1 MDNALINRLNELAER
16 SYNENRFLFTDFLD
30 LSQLSIYYNM
40 KKDLEY
46 VGTSVSGGTDGC
58 ERCIIKPYER
68 VWLMFGIKSEANYS
82 VI

>member
-46 VGTSVSGGTDGC
+46 K
-58 ERCIIKPYER
+58 E
-68 VWLMFGIKSEANYS
+68 WSEL
-82 VI
+82 

>member
-46 VGTSVSGGTDGC
+46 VGTGPLSRFST
-58 ERCIIKPYER
+58 
-68 VWLMFGIKSEANYS
+68 N
-82 VI
+82 